1 MLDRRQF
8 AAMAAAFTLSPAL
21 PLRTAFAQ
29 AWPNRIVKLIVPFT
43 PGGGTD
49 ISGRLIAARLSEIWG
64 QQIVVENKP
73 GAGGNIA
80 SEFVARSAP
89 DGYTLYITAGGL
101 AINRFLFSSI
111 NYDPIA
117 DFAPVTQ
124 ICLFPNLL
132 VVPTAS
138 SLHSVKDLIAYAK
151 ANPGKINF
159 ASPGHGTS
167 PHMSGELFKYMAKV
181 DMTHVPYRG
190 ASNAYTDLIAGR
202 VDISFAVLASSLPLV
217 RSGQLRALGVT
228 MPARVQV
235 APEVPTI
242 AESGVPGFE
251 NSSWFAFFVP
261 AKTPPEI
268 IKKMH
273 TDTVAV
279 LTEPAIRTKL
289 DQQGLIPVGS
299 TPEEMAA
306 VLKAEMDKWGPVIKA
321 AGIKADR

>member
-1 MLDRRQF
+1 
-8 AAMAAAFTLSPAL
+8 
-21 PLRTAFAQ
+21 
-29 AWPNRIVKLIVPFT
+29 
-43 PGGGTD
+43 
-49 ISGRLIAARLSEIWG
+49 
-64 QQIVVENKP
+64 
-73 GAGGNIA
+73 
-80 SEFVARSAP
+80 
-89 DGYTLYITAGGL
+89 
-101 AINRFLFSSI
+101 
-111 NYDPIA
+111 
-117 DFAPVTQ
+117 
-124 ICLFPNLL
+124 
-132 VVPTAS
+132 
-138 SLHSVKDLIAYAK
+138 
-151 ANPGKINF
+151 
-159 ASPGHGTS
+159 
-167 PHMSGELFKYMAKV
+167 
-181 DMTHVPYRG
+181 VPYRG

-279 LTEPAIRTKL
+279 LAEPAIRTKL